1 VGIVKGARLAAAV
14 TFGYLVGTAPS
25 ADLACRLAT
34 GGTADLR
41 AVGSRNP
48 GANNV
53 SKHLGKGWGYGV
65 MAADI
70 AKGALACVAGRV
82 TAGTNGSH
90 VAGVGAVVGHCYP
103 VWSGFRGGKGVAV
116 SVGQCAATFPVW
128 SVADLLVA
136 WAAAELPRRR
146 QLARGGTWYGT
157 VHDARWWRR
166 RHVGATV
173 VSSSVWVAAS
183 ALWWRRGW
191 PNLWGPRP
199 SAALPL
205 AAAATSAVIL
215 FRLATE
221 PPPLDPGPADEPPPP
236 PDGGDREPLVPVPS
250 LPTLEAEVSLA

>member
-1 VGIVKGARLAAAV
+1 MRTVKGARLVAAA
-14 TFGYLVGTAPS
+14 TLGYVVGTAPS

-34 GGTADLR
+34 GGTTDLR

-53 SKHLGKGWGYGV
+53 AKHLGKSWGYGV

-82 TAGTNGSH
+82 AAGTNGSH

-103 VWSGFRGGKGVAV
+103 LWSGFRGGKGVAV
-116 SVGQCAATFPVW
+116 SVGQCGATFPVW
-128 SVADLLVA
+128 SVVDLLVA
-136 WAAAELPRRR
+136 WAAAEVPRR
-146 QLARGGTWYGT
+146 WYASVDDT
-157 VHDARWWRR
+157 RWWRR

-173 VSSSVWVAAS
+173 VSSSAWVVAAT
-183 ALWWRRGW
+183 LWWRRGW
-191 PNLWGPRP
+191 PNLWGPHP

-215 FRLATE
+215 LRLATE
-221 PPPLDPGPADEPPPP
+221 PLPLDPGPADEPPPP
-236 PDGGDREPLVPVPS
+236 PDGGGREPLVPVPS
-250 LPTLEAEVSLA
+250 LPTLEATLEVEASPA

>member
-1 VGIVKGARLAAAV
+1 MKGARLAAAA
-14 TFGYLVGTAPS
+14 TLGYLMGTAPS
-25 ADLACRLAT
+25 ADLACRLA
-34 GGTADLR
+34 GGGATDLR

-53 SKHLGKGWGYGV
+53 GKLLGKRWGYGV

-70 AKGALACVAGRV
+70 AKGALACGAGRAVAGPD
-82 TAGTNGSH
+82 GSH

-103 VWSGFRGGKGVAV
+103 LWSGFRGGKGVAT

-128 SVADLLVA
+128 SVVDLLVA
-136 WAAAELPRRR
+136 WAAAEAPRRR
-146 QLARGGTWYGT
+146 WYGS
-157 VHDARWWRR
+157 VDDARWWRR

-173 VSSSVWVAAS
+173 VSSSAWVAAS
-183 ALWWRRGW
+183 TLWWRRGW

-215 FRLATE
+215 LRFATE
-221 PPPLDPGPADEPPPP
+221 PPPLAEGPPDEGPP
-236 PDGGDREPLVPVPS
+236 PDGGDREPLVPVPT
-250 LPTLEAEVSLA
+250 LPSLEAEAALS

>member
-1 VGIVKGARLAAAV
+1 MRTVRCARIVAAA

-34 GGTADLR
+34 GGTTDLR
-41 AVGSRNP
+41 VVGSRNP

-53 SKHLGKGWGYGV
+53 AKHLGKRWGYGV
-65 MAADI
+65 MAGDI

-82 TAGTNGSH
+82 VAGTNGSH

-103 VWSGFRGGKGVAV
+103 LWSGFRGGKGVAT

-128 SVADLLVA
+128 SVVDLLVA
-136 WAAAELPRRR
+136 WAAAEVPRRR
-146 QLARGGTWYGT
+146 WYGT
-157 VHDARWWRR
+157 VEDTRWWRR

-173 VSSSVWVAAS
+173 VSSSAWVAAS
-183 ALWWRRGW
+183 TLWWRRGW
-191 PNLWGPRP
+191 PNLWGPHP

-221 PPPLDPGPADEPPPP
+221 PPPIETEPPDEPPPP
-236 PDGGDREPLVPVPS
+236 DSGDRAPLVPVPAP
-250 LPTLEAEVSLA
+250 PTLEAEASLS